1 MSLRRFTSSGD
12 SFELGLEATISSPED
27 EPFSESTVMEIPE
40 IPDTKTSSEEVGHT
54 HLTKKKKKKLN
65 TNNFHEGIGASWLL

>member
-12 SFELGLEATISSPED
+12 SFEVGLEATISRPED

-40 IPDTKTSSEEVGHT
+40 LPDTRTSSEVLGHT
-54 HLTKKKKKKLN
+54 HLT
-65 TNNFHEGIGASWLL
+65 

>member
-12 SFELGLEATISSPED
+12 SFVLGLEETISRPED

-40 IPDTKTSSEEVGHT
+40 LPDTKTSSEVLGHT
-54 HLTKKKKKKLN
+54 HLT
-65 TNNFHEGIGASWLL
+65 

>member
-12 SFELGLEATISSPED
+12 SFELVLEAAISRPED

-40 IPDTKTSSEEVGHT
+40 LPDTKTSSEVLGHT
-54 HLTKKKKKKLN
+54 HLT
-65 TNNFHEGIGASWLL
+65 

>member
-12 SFELGLEATISSPED
+12 SFELGLGETISRPED

-40 IPDTKTSSEEVGHT
+40 LPETTTSSEVLGHT
-54 HLTKKKKKKLN
+54 HLT
-65 TNNFHEGIGASWLL
+65 

>member
-12 SFELGLEATISSPED
+12 SFELGLEATISRPEG

-40 IPDTKTSSEEVGHT
+40 LPDTKTSSEVLGHT
-54 HLTKKKKKKLN
+54 HL
-65 TNNFHEGIGASWLL
+65 S